1 MNMKSKE
8 YLFMILELKIYA
20 GPKSLDNNTIVTIR
34 FTYYILFSRDQ
45 NLPGRQGQEWDR
57 VWYQ

>member
-45 NLPGRQGQEWDR
+45 NLPGRQGQE
-57 VWYQ
+57 